1 MLKSQ
6 AILLSYIFLQEKWEI
21 GAAMY
26 WYVQT
31 CMANIRQKHSL
42 KKKRKECEYFGLTTF
57 TVQESSGLVLQTL
70 LWLLAAFGSILC
82 QDDQDTTSVMLKSGL
97 WEANP

>member
-1 MLKSQ
+1 MGNRC
-6 AILLSYIFLQEKWEI
+6 SYVLVCTNMHGKYKAKTQF
-21 GAAMY
+21 
-26 WYVQT
+26 
-31 CMANIRQKHSL
+31 
-42 KKKRKECEYFGLTTF
+42 KKKKKECEYFGLTTF
-57 TVQESSGLVLQTL
+57 TVQESSGIVLQTL